1 MVKGVIF
8 DMDGLMFDTE
18 PVWGEN
24 LKPATDALG
33 LAYKPGLDGLL
44 AYLGEQGIPAA
55 VASSSPTSQIAQNLE
70 NAGVSACFSATVSG
84 LEVEHAKPEPDVFLR
99 AAELLGCDAHEALVL
114 EDSFNGVRAGA
125 AGGFITVM
133 VPDLV
138 QPDDEMRS
146 LATRICRD
154 LYEVR
159 DLLQAGA
166 IG

>member
-1 MVKGVIF
+1 MRLNAK
-8 DMDGLMFDTE
+8 
-18 PVWGEN
+18 
-24 LKPATDALG
+24 
-33 LAYKPGLDGLL
+33 
-44 AYLGEQGIPAA
+44 
-55 VASSSPTSQIAQNLE
+55 QIAAYTGGQFLVDPID
-70 NAGVSACFSATVSG
+70 ASALMTGITWDSR
-84 LEVEHAKPEPDVFLR
+84 EVRPGWLYVALPGERVDGHAFVE
-99 AAELLGCDAHEALVL
+99 AAL
-114 EDSFNGVRAGA
+114 RAGA

-154 LYEVR
+154 LFEVR